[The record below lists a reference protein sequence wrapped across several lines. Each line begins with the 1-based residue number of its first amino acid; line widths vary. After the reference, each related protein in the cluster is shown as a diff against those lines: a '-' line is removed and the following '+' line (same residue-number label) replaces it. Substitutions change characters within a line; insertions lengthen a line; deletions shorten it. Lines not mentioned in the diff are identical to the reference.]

1 MPIMNAFLPELDFE
15 AKTTIR
21 VLERVP
27 AEHLAWTPHEKSTP
41 LGRLAWHIASLP
53 KNVANMVREGTFE
66 AGNARP
72 PHVPENPG
80 EIVEEFKKNHA
91 AAREY
96 LATLSDE
103 LLHEPFTMKRG
114 EKVLMTM
121 PKSAVIR
128 SILMNHTYHHRG
140 QLTVYLRLLNVPLP
154 IVYGSSADEQP

>member
-1 MPIMNAFLPELDFE
+1 MPIINALLPELDHE

-27 AEHLAWTPHEKSTP
+27 AEHLAWTPHVKSTP

-53 KNVANMVREGTFE
+53 KNVANMVR
-66 AGNARP
+66 AGVFDVTNARP
-72 PHVPENPG
+72 PHVPENPA
-80 EIVEEFKKNHA
+80 EIVDEFKRNQD
-91 AAREY
+91 AARQY

-103 LLHEPFTMKRG
+103 FLHEPFTMKRG
-114 EKVLMTM
+114 EQAMMTI
-121 PKSAVIR
+121 PKLAVIR

-154 IVYGSSADEQP
+154 VVYGTSADEQM